1 MKRVL
6 QVLLCLALSAVVM
19 AGLLAAALLYGLPT
33 DGIHLTIDG
42 ESWMLPP
49 LHAGH
54 WLAVTACLLVVAL
67 VLVIVVPMALLVG
80 VGVPL
85 LTVALAIGI
94 AVAVALLAAGL
105 MLSPVLLLAGLLWL
119 VWRLLERRPKAPQ
132 APQAS
137 AEATIRG

>member
-6 QVLLCLALSAVVM
+6 KVLLCLVLSAIVM
-19 AGLLAAALLYGLPT
+19 AGLLAAALLHGLPT
-33 DGIHLTIDG
+33 DGIHVTIDG
-42 ESWMLPP
+42 ESWTLPA

-54 WLAVTACLLVVAL
+54 WLAVTAALLVIGL
-67 VLVIVVPMALLVG
+67 VLVIVVPMALMVG
-80 VGVPL
+80 LGVPL
-85 LTVALAIGI
+85 LMVGLAIGI

-132 APQAS
+132 AS
-137 AEATIRG
+137 AEATIRA

>member
-19 AGLLAAALLYGLPT
+19 AGLLAAALLHGLPT

-85 LTVALAIGI
+85 VTVALAIGI

-132 APQAS
+132 AS
-137 AEATIRG
+137 AAATIRG

>member
-49 LHAGH
+49 MHAGH
-54 WLAVTACLLVVAL
+54 WLAVTACLLV
-67 VLVIVVPMALLVG
+67 
-80 VGVPL
+80 
-85 LTVALAIGI
+85 VALAIGI